1 MIFSLDNWNLILG
14 NFFKTEMISKSIDYH
29 KPLEISGD
37 KKLDYLIY
45 LTLMGEKFDDYAYK
59 LYCLTN

>member
-1 MIFSLDNWNLILG
+1 MILD

-59 LYCLTN
+59 LYCITN